1 MIAAHVQ
8 RAGSRRADAVQSP
21 IIPLI
26 AQAIREHPGTLS
38 LGQGVVYYPP
48 PAPVFDA
55 IGALA
60 RDPALNRYQA
70 VHGTDALIAAI
81 TAKLAHDNGIAVGPD
96 QRVVVTAGGNM
107 AFLNVVLA
115 ICDPGDEV
123 ILPLPYYFNQE
134 MAITLANARPVCV
147 ATDGDY
153 QLDVD
158 AIARAITP
166 RTRAVVTV
174 SPNNPTGA
182 VYSRESLAAVNA
194 LCSAAGI
201 HHVSDEAYE
210 YFVHEGEP
218 AFSPASLAGAAGHTI
233 SLYSLSK
240 AYGFA
245 SWRVGYMV
253 IPAHLYPAIAKIQD
267 TNLICPPI
275 VSQLAAT
282 AALAEGRAWCA
293 PRIAALTQVRAAV
306 LAALAPL
313 APRVV
318 APCTRGAFYCLLRL
332 DGRRDSYEL
341 TMRLIAE
348 HRVAVI
354 PGMAFGVDDP
364 CLLRVSYGAIERAE
378 VVEAIGRLVQGL
390 DALL

>member
-1 MIAAHVQ
+1 MPLPVSQ
-8 RAGSRRADAVQSP
+8 RALAVQAP
-21 IIPLI
+21 IIPVV

-48 PAPVFDA
+48 PSSVFEA
-55 IGALA
+55 VAALGQ
-60 RDPALNRYQA
+60 DPALNRYQA
-70 VHGTDALIAAI
+70 VHGTDALIEAI
-81 TAKLAHDNGIAVGPD
+81 VAKLSADNGIRVDAG

-107 AFLNVVLA
+107 AFLNLMMA
-115 ICDPGDEV
+115 ILDPGSEV
-123 ILPLPYYFNQE
+123 ILPLPWYFNQQ
-134 MAITLANARPVCV
+134 MAVTLVGGHAIGVP
-147 ATDGDY
+147 TDADC

-158 AIARAITP
+158 AIEHAITP
-166 RTRAVVTV
+166 RTRAIVTV

-182 VYSRESLAAVNA
+182 VYSRESLMAVNA
-194 LCSAAGI
+194 LCARRGLY
-201 HHVSDEAYE
+201 HVSDEAYE
-210 YFVHEGEP
+210 YFVHAGEP
-218 AFSPASLAGAAGHTI
+218 SFSPGSLVGAGDHTV

-267 TNLICPPI
+267 TNLICPPV

-282 AALAEGRAWCA
+282 AALAEGRAWCM
-293 PRIAALTQVRAAV
+293 PRIAVLTEVREAV

-318 APCTRGAFYCLLRL
+318 VPRTRGAFYCLLRL
-332 DGRRDSYEL
+332 AQPQDSL
-341 TMRLIAE
+341 ADSLALAMRLIVQ
-348 HRVAVI
+348 HRVAVL

-364 CLLRVSYGAIERAE
+364 CLLRVSYGAIRRDE
-378 VVEAIGRLVQGL
+378 VVEAIGRLVEGL
-390 DALL
+390 GTAG

>member
-1 MIAAHVQ
+1 MSLPISM
-8 RAGSRRADAVQSP
+8 RAQAVQAP
-21 IIPLI
+21 IIPVI

-48 PAPVFDA
+48 PASVFDA
-55 IGALA
+55 IAALG
-60 RDPALNRYQA
+60 REPALNRYQA
-70 VHGTDALIAAI
+70 VHGTDALIEAI
-81 TAKLAHDNGIAVGPD
+81 TAKLSADNGIHVDAG

-107 AFLNVVLA
+107 AFLNLMLA
-115 ICDPGDEV
+115 ILDAGDEV
-123 ILPLPYYFNQE
+123 ILPLPWYFNQQ
-134 MAITLANARPVCV
+134 MAVTLVGGRAVGVP
-147 ATDGDY
+147 TDADY

-166 RTRAVVTV
+166 RTRAIVIV

-182 VYSRESLAAVNA
+182 VYSRDSLAAVNR
-194 LCSAAGI
+194 LCAERGLY
-201 HHVSDEAYE
+201 HVSDEAYE
-210 YFVHEGEP
+210 YFVHDGEP
-218 AFSPASLAGAAGHTI
+218 SFSAGSLPGAGGHTV

-267 TNLICPPI
+267 TNLICPPV

-282 AALAEGRAWCA
+282 AALAEGRAWCT
-293 PRIAALTQVRAAV
+293 PRIAVLTAVREAV

-313 APRVV
+313 APKVIVPR
-318 APCTRGAFYCLLRL
+318 TRGAFYCLLRL
-332 DGRRDSYEL
+332 AARHDSL
-341 TMRLIAE
+341 ALAMRLIAQ

-354 PGMAFGVDDP
+354 PGVAFGVDDP
-364 CLLRVSYGAIERAE
+364 CLLRVSYGAITRDE
-378 VVEAIGRLVQGL
+378 VVEAIGRLVAGL
-390 DALL
+390 DATG

>member
-1 MIAAHVQ
+1 MSLPVSQ
-8 RAGSRRADAVQSP
+8 RALAVQAP
-21 IIPLI
+21 IIPVV

-48 PAPVFDA
+48 PSSVFEA
-55 IGALA
+55 VAALG

-70 VHGTDALIAAI
+70 VHGTDALIEAI
-81 TAKLAHDNGIAVGPD
+81 GAKLAADNGIRVDAG

-107 AFLNVVLA
+107 AFLNLMMA
-115 ICDPGDEV
+115 ILDPGSEV
-123 ILPLPYYFNQE
+123 ILPLPWYFNQQ
-134 MAITLANARPVCV
+134 MAVTLVGGHAIGVP
-147 ATDGDY
+147 TDADC

-158 AIARAITP
+158 AIEQAITP
-166 RTRAVVTV
+166 RTRAIVTV

-182 VYSRESLAAVNA
+182 VYSREALRAVNA
-194 LCSAAGI
+194 LCARRGLY
-201 HHVSDEAYE
+201 HVSDEAYE
-210 YFVHEGEP
+210 YFVHAGEP
-218 AFSPASLAGAAGHTI
+218 SFSPGSLAGADGHTV

-267 TNLICPPI
+267 TNLICPPV

-282 AALAEGRAWCA
+282 AALAEGRAWCL
-293 PRIAALTQVRAAV
+293 PRIAVLTEVREAV

-313 APRVV
+313 APQVV
-318 APCTRGAFYCLLRL
+318 VPRTRGAFYCLLRL
-332 DGRRDSYEL
+332 AQRQDSL
-341 TMRLIAE
+341 ALAMRLIAQ

-364 CLLRVSYGAIERAE
+364 CLLRVSYGAIRRDE
-378 VVEAIGRLVQGL
+378 VVEAIGRLVEGL
-390 DALL
+390 QAAGR